1 MVRKY
6 PRPVATLQAL
16 RVIDQV
22 LAKLP
27 ESVRRTAPDYAG
39 IRRELLAASE
49 RAQRLGP
56 EPETRTE
63 SAEAEV
69 IAPAAPEGPP
79 KP

>member
-1 MVRKY
+1 
-6 PRPVATLQAL
+6 VATLQAL

-56 EPETRTE
+56 EAETRSE
-63 SAEAEV
+63 SMEAEV
-69 IAPAAPEGPP
+69 IAPAGAEGQP